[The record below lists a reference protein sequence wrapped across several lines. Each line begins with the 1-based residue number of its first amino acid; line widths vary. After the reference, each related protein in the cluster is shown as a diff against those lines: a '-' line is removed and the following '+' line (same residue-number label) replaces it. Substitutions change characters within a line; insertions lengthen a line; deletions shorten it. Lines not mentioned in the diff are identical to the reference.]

1 MKQIRRTGLALLGL
15 LLGAALALA
24 EGPDDLFVQV
34 YNLIQQADNLRASGR
49 VQDAQAKYIAASGML
64 DKLQANYPSWN
75 EKIVNYRRRYIAEQ
89 LGPNAA
95 ELLAKPA
102 TPTTAPAAAT
112 PAANPDDRVGQLNAE
127 VNALRAERE
136 TLQAKLREALSVQP
150 AATDPRELAKA
161 ERRLQEL
168 KGENDTL
175 KNTLAQQQAKLAGL
189 PDAKAFADA
198 QKALRDA
205 QDALQRQT
213 KSVDSLSKE
222 RDALKEKLKRATD
235 KNEARAAKE
244 QEKAARTTAPAPDAT
259 KLNELESRLKEAQAA
274 LSAEK
279 NRSDILLAEKSALEK
294 RVNELAQAKSKPAT
308 TAAPAST
315 PAPAPVTT
323 APAPAATPTAA
334 VTPAAPAPP
343 PTPAETKADK
353 KAQKEAI
360 KLLTRERDE
369 LRKRVAVLSRE
380 LEERRL
386 NSGTAQKDRIAE
398 ELSILRTRLQVYE
411 SRQVPYTPEEMALFK
426 QTPSVNP
433 KGETAALR
441 RASRQVPAG
450 AATLVVEAQRA
461 FQARRLDE
469 AEKKFQQAL
478 MLDEKNLGLLTDL
491 AATHLEQGRLDA
503 AEAELNRAMTIDPN
517 DPDALSLMGL
527 LRFRQA
533 KYDEALDILG
543 RAVLYSPDNALTQNY
558 LGVTLSQKGQRAPA
572 ETAFR
577 KALQLE
583 PNYAEA
589 HFNLAIVYAHAKPPS
604 IELARWHYQKAL
616 AGGQPKNPEIESIIN
631 AGSATTPAVA
641 PATTPAGK

>member
-15 LLGAALALA
+15 LLGAALAWA

-34 YNLIQQADNLRASGR
+34 YNLIQQADSLKASGR
-49 VQDAQAKYIAASGML
+49 VQDAQSKYIAASGML
-64 DKLQANYPSWN
+64 DKLQTNYPSWN

-95 ELLAKPA
+95 ELLAKTA
-102 TPTTAPAAAT
+102 TPAGTPAPAA
-112 PAANPDDRVGQLNAE
+112 PAANADDRVGQLSAE

-136 TLQAKLREALSVQP
+136 NLQAKLREALSVQP

-168 KGENDTL
+168 KGENETL
-175 KNTLAQQQAKLAGL
+175 KNTLAQQQAKLAGM
-189 PDAKAFADA
+189 PDAKAFAEA

-235 KNEARAAKE
+235 KNEARVVRE
-244 QEKAARTTAPAPDAT
+244 QEKAARASAPAPDTA
-259 KLNELESRLKEAQAA
+259 KLNELETKLKEAQAA

-294 RVNELAQAKSKPAT
+294 RVNELAQAKTAPTPVPAPLPTPAPSAPAT
-308 TAAPAST
+308 AAAPATVAPS
-315 PAPAPVTT
+315 APAPT
-323 APAPAATPTAA
+323 A
-334 VTPAAPAPP
+334 
-343 PTPAETKADK
+343 AETKADK

-369 LRKRVAVLSRE
+369 LRKRVAVLNRE

-398 ELSILRTRLQVYE
+398 ELSILRIRLQVYE
-411 SRQVPYTPEEMALFK
+411 SRQVPYTPEELALFK

-503 AEAELNRAMTIDPN
+503 AEAELNRAMAIDPN
-517 DPDALSLMGL
+517 DPDALSLLGL

-577 KALQLE
+577 KAIQLE

-616 AGGQPKNPEIESIIN
+616 SGGQPKNAEIESIIN
-631 AGSATTPAVA
+631 AGSATA
-641 PATTPAGK
+641 PTTTPATQPAPTPAPAGK